1 MKGLPLPEEESAE
14 MEKAFPRDAQA
25 VCEFSLLTSKSF
37 PFFHRQPHGLSSTGN
52 RTACQLQRPIHIPL
66 LNKDATEMEPCKIRG
81 MTQRLAAR
89 TGAGWQEHIFS
100 FRSREQ
106 NVLYISSYR
115 SGVSSL
121 TR

>member
-1 MKGLPLPEEESAE
+1 M
-14 MEKAFPRDAQA
+14 
-25 VCEFSLLTSKSF
+25 CC
-37 PFFHRQPHGLSSTGN
+37 QPGN

-115 SGVSSL
+115 SGDNTQNPPKPHKSHPNMHPDPIQPNNANVTSA
-121 TR
+121 

>member
-1 MKGLPLPEEESAE
+1 M
-14 MEKAFPRDAQA
+14 
-25 VCEFSLLTSKSF
+25 CC
-37 PFFHRQPHGLSSTGN
+37 QPGN

-115 SGVSSL
+115 SGVYANYDSERGSPTERIRPASS
-121 TR
+121 RNPSD